1 METTLRK
8 ILRNFLSGLVLI
20 VPLAVTIYVI
30 YYIFSWLDNLI
41 SLPYPGL
48 GLLVI
53 LIAITALGYLTSNFV
68 SKTFLDWFDRGMNRI
83 PMVKLIYT
91 SIKDL
96 IGAFLGDKKKF
107 SKPVLVLLNKENN
120 LHQIG
125 FVTQADLSELGLHEM
140 VSVYLPHAY
149 NFSGDHFI
157 ISKDRITPL
166 KISGPVAMKYVVSG
180 GVSGFVNEQNPA
192 HK

>member
-1 METTLRK
+1 METILRK
-8 ILRNFLSGLVLI
+8 ILRYFFSGIVFI

-30 YYIFSWLDNLI
+30 FFIFSWLDNLI
-41 SLPYPGL
+41 NLPYPGL
-48 GLLVI
+48 GILVI
-53 LIAITALGYLTSNFV
+53 LAAITGFGYFTSNFAF
-68 SKTFLDWFDRGMNRI
+68 KTFTEWFDQGMNRI

-125 FVTQADLSELGLHEM
+125 FVTQADLIELGLNDM

-166 KISGPVAMKYVVSG
+166 HISGPVAMKYVVSG
-180 GVSGFVNEQNPA
+180 GVSGFLKNQPSA
-192 HK
+192 P